1 MSKEKLTLY
10 IDKKTSRMAH
20 HVAGSLRKSVSELVR
35 EFTVKMYQEIEA
47 GEISPP
53 VSKWIGV
60 LKTKKG
66 YKTLRTQLIK
76 DRLKRYEDL
85 G

>member
-1 MSKEKLTLY
+1 MSREKLTLY

-20 HVAGSLRKSVSELVR
+20 QVADSLGKSVSELVR
-35 EFTVKMYQEIEA
+35 EFTGKMYREIES
-47 GEISPP
+47 GEISPAI
-53 VSKWIGV
+53 SKWIGV

-66 YKTLRTQLIK
+66 YKPLRDQIRN

>member
-1 MSKEKLTLY
+1 
-10 IDKKTSRMAH
+10 MAH
-20 HVAGSLRKSVSELVR
+20 KVADSLGKSVSELVR
-35 EFTVKMYQEIEA
+35 EFTAKMYREIEW
-47 GEISPP
+47 GEISASI
-53 VSKWIGV
+53 SKWIGV

-66 YKTLRTQLIK
+66 YKPLRDQIIN